1 MKLSLTFLALIISQ
15 LAFCQSKSD
24 KKLLKKDKYG
34 EVYITH
40 DTSRI
45 EYKWLIPSYPY
56 DNLHIYQEYYQHITE
71 STNSIHKFSNKLNNL
86 SKWTPLY
93 KINNKYYL
101 YGPSDW
107 MYNFGFIIND
117 STILRQFSDGPGVFV
132 ILHSHKV
139 SDNVY
144 HYKTLDYDKKETHI
158 SIYIIDQT
166 NEIAVWKF
174 ETQDEIQYELMINS
188 NNIKKFPLVNCDCGE
203 VKCLLEYDFKKLD
216 FEKLI
221 RSTQ

>member
-15 LAFCQSKSD
+15 LAFSQSESD

-45 EYKWLIPSYPY
+45 EYKWLIPSYPD
-56 DNLHIYQEYYQHITE
+56 DNLHIYQEYYQHIKE
-71 STNSIHKFSNKLNNL
+71 NINSALKFSNKLNNL
-86 SKWTPLY
+86 SKWTPIY

-132 ILHSHKV
+132 ILNSNKV
-139 SDNVY
+139 SDKVY
-144 HYKTLDYDKKETHI
+144 QYKTLDYYKKETNI

-174 ETQDEIQYELMINS
+174 ETQDEVQYELMINS
-188 NNIKKFPLVNCDCGE
+188 NNIKKFPLVIRNCGN
-203 VKCLLEYDFKKLD
+203 VKCVTEYEFIQPD

-221 RSTQ
+221 KTVR